1 MCHTRQATRSTAGL
15 RSEVQSERAGREV
28 AEARVKELGG
38 KLRETEAQLAAAL
51 GGDEFQDPTSAANAA
66 LSAALSD
73 AAGKDAALAEA
84 RSQCAALQNQ
94 LRQAEY
100 AARDAHA
107 HASVTQAAAE
117 AENQQL
123 RHRVQAAEAE
133 LARHSDANSLSQQLA
148 ASQDALAAVRAEV
161 AGLSDELHVMRAA
174 ASASGRDADLV
185 ADAAAAH
192 AKVTMLLVREA
203 RLQRALDTASATEQ
217 ALRRELQEAGAAG
230 GEEGGVAHRGRALAY
245 IDQIKRLRL
254 ANEELESRLTRK
266 AEALAE
272 AAAEAAAAVAER
284 DVTKAQLE
292 RLMAEIGGEGAGAA
306 SADVSAGN
314 PYAFGGSGGM
324 LRLRTETEEEAIG
337 RVAAAAQATITRL
350 QRACNEK
357 DALLARSQAAAA
369 QQRADAAATAAAARA
384 EIERLSDAL
393 LAANDASIAG
403 FRRALEHSGEQPAAA
418 APRHQE
424 AQHSHHHES
433 DRHAG
438 RGTEELRALLAEK
451 DAQIQALKLSMGTA
465 HEAAAGAV
473 RERDALRSSLDAA
486 SHGAT
491 KAASSLATVKAT
503 HGTVE
508 RLKAMLADKDVRVA
522 NLQADVNALQA
533 QLRDALEA
541 AMAAAAAD
549 AEGPGVVPHSARVST
564 APPSESSERPRTA
577 SSVPS
582 RRVSLSVDR
591 EALRAQVQESLRV
604 EYDAALAAER
614 KRADGLLVRVGKL
627 QAALASAQQ
636 ARADA
641 LAAVEKATQASV
653 KPRGLPPRP
662 PADGDM
668 SSVAA
673 AAQKHYEEAVKQRRR
688 ADGLQAKLNETEA
701 ALAAA
706 QARLDRMRAASAAG
720 GAKAPA
726 AGQAASMVMP
736 MLQALHDECE
746 AAHARASQAES
757 QLAVA
762 HAEQQARVSIA
773 SSADGLSPGHGE
785 LGALRAALAAKEVA
799 LVQAQSAL
807 DVSTSRCARLTS
819 RLESL
824 FNAAASGQVKAQPA
838 GARATSPGRR
848 RGASNVPDDAAAAP
862 EGVSVARAA
871 ALARQSASLALAQR
885 TVGRLQKENAKLQA
899 EAQELQSRLLQAE
912 VRLAEAEAK
921 AARED
926 ALLAAAAEANA
937 RCDALQQQL
946 ADAAAAA
953 AARDEAGD
961 APAEPAD
968 VAPDARTSSSQ
979 RVSAGRLA
987 TPRAS
992 LAGSVVSQETHRH
1005 GAASPGVDLDLRRRM
1020 AALEAALAHARAEC
1034 ARVEEENAD
1043 LRDELNALDPGFFDE
1058 VDRLKAKATA
1068 QEDVLL
1074 RYESLLR
1081 QYADALGLPFS
1092 SERPL

>member
-1 MCHTRQATRSTAGL
+1 
-15 RSEVQSERAGREV
+15 
-28 AEARVKELGG
+28 
-38 KLRETEAQLAAAL
+38 
-51 GGDEFQDPTSAANAA
+51 
-66 LSAALSD
+66 
-73 AAGKDAALAEA
+73 
-84 RSQCAALQNQ
+84 
-94 LRQAEY
+94 
-100 AARDAHA
+100 
-107 HASVTQAAAE
+107 
-117 AENQQL
+117 
-123 RHRVQAAEAE
+123 
-133 LARHSDANSLSQQLA
+133 
-148 ASQDALAAVRAEV
+148 
-161 AGLSDELHVMRAA
+161 
-174 ASASGRDADLV
+174 
-185 ADAAAAH
+185 
-192 AKVTMLLVREA
+192 MLLVREA

-217 ALRRELQEAGAAG
+217 SLRRELQEAGAAG

-284 DVTKAQLE
+284 DVAKGQLE
-292 RLMAEIGGEGAGAA
+292 RLMAEIGGAT
-306 SADVSAGN
+306 SADVSAGS
-314 PYAFGGSGGM
+314 PYALGGPGGM

-403 FRRALEHSGEQPAAA
+403 FRRALESGGELPAAA

-424 AQHSHHHES
+424 AQHMHHEG

-451 DAQIQALKLSMGTA
+451 DAQILALKLSMGTA
-465 HEAAAGAV
+465 HEATAGAV

-522 NLQADVNALQA
+522 NLQADVNALQV

-541 AMAAAAAD
+541 AMAAAAETEEDHVA
-549 AEGPGVVPHSARVST
+549 VRHSARVST
-564 APPSESSERPRTA
+564 AAPFESSERPRTA

-641 LAAVEKATQASV
+641 LAAVEKSTQASA
-653 KPRGLPPRP
+653 KSRGLPPRP
-662 PADGDM
+662 PADSDM

-673 AAQKHYEEAVKQRRR
+673 AAQKHYDEAVKQRRR
-688 ADGLQAKLNETEA
+688 ADALQLRLHDTEA

-706 QARLDRMRAASAAG
+706 QARLDRMRAASTGG

-726 AGQAASMVMP
+726 AGQAAGLVMP

-746 AAHARASQAES
+746 TAHARASQAES

-762 HAEQQARVSIA
+762 HAEHQARVSSA
-773 SSADGLSPGHGE
+773 SSADGSSGHGE
-785 LGALRAALAAKEVA
+785 LATLRAALAAKEVA

-807 DVSTSRCARLTS
+807 DVSTSRCARLTA

-848 RGASNVPDDAAAAP
+848 RGASNLPDDAAAAAP

-899 EAQELQSRLLQAE
+899 EAQELHSRLLQTE

-921 AARED
+921 AVRED
-926 ALLAAAAEANA
+926 ALLAAAAAANA

-953 AARDEAGD
+953 DN

-968 VAPDARTSSSQ
+968 VVPDARMSSSQ

-992 LAGSVVSQETHRH
+992 LAGSAVSQEAHRT

-1043 LRDELNALDPGFFDE
+1043 LRDECVVAPPPEIL
-1058 VDRLKAKATA
+1058 TA
-1068 QEDVLL
+1068 AVLTSTGM
-1074 RYESLLR
+1074 R
-1081 QYADALGLPFS
+1081 GLS
-1092 SERPL
+1092 SG

>member
-1 MCHTRQATRSTAGL
+1 
-15 RSEVQSERAGREV
+15 
-28 AEARVKELGG
+28 
-38 KLRETEAQLAAAL
+38 
-51 GGDEFQDPTSAANAA
+51 
-66 LSAALSD
+66 
-73 AAGKDAALAEA
+73 
-84 RSQCAALQNQ
+84 
-94 LRQAEY
+94 
-100 AARDAHA
+100 
-107 HASVTQAAAE
+107 
-117 AENQQL
+117 
-123 RHRVQAAEAE
+123 
-133 LARHSDANSLSQQLA
+133 
-148 ASQDALAAVRAEV
+148 
-161 AGLSDELHVMRAA
+161 
-174 ASASGRDADLV
+174 
-185 ADAAAAH
+185 
-192 AKVTMLLVREA
+192 
-203 RLQRALDTASATEQ
+203 
-217 ALRRELQEAGAAG
+217 
-230 GEEGGVAHRGRALAY
+230 
-245 IDQIKRLRL
+245 
-254 ANEELESRLTRK
+254 
-266 AEALAE
+266 
-272 AAAEAAAAVAER
+272 
-284 DVTKAQLE
+284 
-292 RLMAEIGGEGAGAA
+292 
-306 SADVSAGN
+306 
-314 PYAFGGSGGM
+314 
-324 LRLRTETEEEAIG
+324 
-337 RVAAAAQATITRL
+337 
-350 QRACNEK
+350 
-357 DALLARSQAAAA
+357 
-369 QQRADAAATAAAARA
+369 
-384 EIERLSDAL
+384 
-393 LAANDASIAG
+393 
-403 FRRALEHSGEQPAAA
+403 
-418 APRHQE
+418 
-424 AQHSHHHES
+424 
-433 DRHAG
+433 
-438 RGTEELRALLAEK
+438 
-451 DAQIQALKLSMGTA
+451 
-465 HEAAAGAV
+465 
-473 RERDALRSSLDAA
+473 
-486 SHGAT
+486 
-491 KAASSLATVKAT
+491 
-503 HGTVE
+503 
-508 RLKAMLADKDVRVA
+508 
-522 NLQADVNALQA
+522 
-533 QLRDALEA
+533 
-541 AMAAAAAD
+541 MAAAAAD
-549 AEGPGVVPHSARVST
+549 SEGHGAVPPSARVST

-641 LAAVEKATQASV
+641 LAAVEKATQASA

-662 PADGDM
+662 PANGDM

-688 ADGLQAKLNETEA
+688 ADALQVRLNESEA

-706 QARLDRMRAASAAG
+706 QARLDRMRAASAGG
-720 GAKAPA
+720 GAKPPA
-726 AGQAASMVMP
+726 AGQAAGMVMP

-746 AAHARASQAES
+746 AAHARASQAEL

-762 HAEQQARVSIA
+762 HAEQQERVSTA
-773 SSADGLSPGHGE
+773 SSADGSPGHGE

-807 DVSTSRCARLTS
+807 DVSTSRCARLTL

-824 FNAAASGQVKAQPA
+824 FNAASSGQVKAQPA

-848 RGASNVPDDAAAAP
+848 RGGSNMPDNAAAAMP

-912 VRLAEAEAK
+912 VRLTEAEAK

-953 AARDEAGD
+953 AAARDEAGD

-968 VAPDARTSSSQ
+968 VIPDVRMSSAQ

-992 LAGSVVSQETHRH
+992 LAGSAVSHETHH
-1005 GAASPGVDLDLRRRM
+1005 PGAASPGVDLDLRRRM

-1058 VDRLKAKATA
+1058 VDRLKARATA
-1068 QEDVLL
+1068 QEDLLL

>member
-1 MCHTRQATRSTAGL
+1 M
-15 RSEVQSERAGREV
+15 QSERAGREA
-28 AEARVKELGG
+28 AEARVKELEGR
-38 KLRETEAQLAAAL
+38 LRETEGQLAAAL

-66 LSAALSD
+66 LAAALSD

-100 AARDAHA
+100 AARDAQA
-107 HASVTQAAAE
+107 HASVTHAATE
-117 AENQQL
+117 AEVQQL
-123 RHRVQAAEAE
+123 RHRAQAAEAE
-133 LARHSDANSLSQQLA
+133 LARHADSSSLSHQLA
-148 ASQDALAAVRAEV
+148 ASQDALAACRAEV

-174 ASASGRDADLV
+174 AAASGRDADLV

-217 ALRRELQEAGAAG
+217 SLRKEVQEAGAAG
-230 GEEGGVAHRGRALAY
+230 GDVEGGAAHRGRALAY

-284 DVTKAQLE
+284 DAAKGQLE
-292 RLMAEIGGEGAGAA
+292 RLMAEIGGEAAGAS
-306 SADVSAGN
+306 SADVSMGN
-314 PYAFGGSGGM
+314 PFAAGGSGGM

-403 FRRALEHSGEQPAAA
+403 FRRALEGSGGGHATSGASTPPAA
-418 APRHQE
+418 APRPHE
-424 AQHSHHHES
+424 AHHSS
-433 DRHAG
+433 HAG
-438 RGTEELRALLAEK
+438 RGAEELRALLAEK

-473 RERDALRSSLDAA
+473 RERDALRASLDVA

-491 KAASSLATVKAT
+491 KAASHLATVKAT

-549 AEGPGVVPHSARVST
+549 TEAQLAPPASARVST

-577 SSVPS
+577 SSAPS

-591 EALRAQVQESLRV
+591 EALRAQVQEALRA

-641 LAAVEKATQASV
+641 VAALDKATAANT
-653 KPRGLPPRP
+653 KARGLPPRP
-662 PADGDM
+662 PADSDM
-668 SSVAA
+668 SAVAA
-673 AAQKHYEEAVKQRRR
+673 AAQKHYDEAVKQRRR
-688 ADGLQAKLNETEA
+688 ADSLQVRLNESEA

-706 QARLDRMRAASAAG
+706 QARLDRLRASSSGG
-720 GAKAPA
+720 GAKPQAGGQ
-726 AGQAASMVMP
+726 GQAGGMVMP

-746 AAHARASQAES
+746 AAHARASHAES

-762 HAEQQARVSIA
+762 HAEHQARLSTTSVA
-773 SSADGLSPGHGE
+773 SSADGSPGE
-785 LGALRAALAAKEVA
+785 LAALRAALAAKEVA

-807 DVSTSRCARLTS
+807 DVSTARCARLTS

-824 FNAAASGQVKAQPA
+824 FTAAASGQVKAPPA
-838 GARATSPGRR
+838 GGRPASPGRR
-848 RGASNVPDDAAAAP
+848 RGAGGASMPEEGTAAAP

-885 TVGRLQKENAKLQA
+885 TVARLQKENAKLQA
-899 EAQELQSRLLQAE
+899 EAQELHSRLLQAE
-912 VRLAEAEAK
+912 VRLTEAEAK
-921 AARED
+921 GARED

-946 ADAAAAA
+946 AEAAAAAA
-953 AARDEAGD
+953 AARDDPGD
-961 APAEPAD
+961 APAEPAE
-968 VAPDARTSSSQ
+968 AAARLSQ
-979 RVSAGRLA
+979 LRVSAGRLA
-987 TPRAS
+987 TPRTSA
-992 LAGSVVSQETHRH
+992 ASQEGRH
-1005 GAASPGVDLDLRRRM
+1005 PGAAPPSPSVDLDLRRRM

-1043 LRDELNALDPGFFDE
+1043 LRDELNALDPSFFDE
-1058 VDRLKAKATA
+1058 VDRLKAKAQA

-1081 QYADALGLPFS
+1081 QYADALSLPFTT
-1092 SERPL
+1092 ERPL

>member
-1 MCHTRQATRSTAGL
+1 
-15 RSEVQSERAGREV
+15 
-28 AEARVKELGG
+28 
-38 KLRETEAQLAAAL
+38 
-51 GGDEFQDPTSAANAA
+51 
-66 LSAALSD
+66 
-73 AAGKDAALAEA
+73 
-84 RSQCAALQNQ
+84 
-94 LRQAEY
+94 
-100 AARDAHA
+100 
-107 HASVTQAAAE
+107 
-117 AENQQL
+117 
-123 RHRVQAAEAE
+123 
-133 LARHSDANSLSQQLA
+133 
-148 ASQDALAAVRAEV
+148 
-161 AGLSDELHVMRAA
+161 
-174 ASASGRDADLV
+174 
-185 ADAAAAH
+185 
-192 AKVTMLLVREA
+192 MLLVREA

-217 ALRRELQEAGAAG
+217 SLRRELQEAGAAG

-284 DVTKAQLE
+284 DVAKGQLE
-292 RLMAEIGGEGAGAA
+292 RLMAEIGGAT
-306 SADVSAGN
+306 SADVSAGS
-314 PYAFGGSGGM
+314 PYALGGPGGM

-403 FRRALEHSGEQPAAA
+403 FRRALESGGEPPAAA
-418 APRHQE
+418 ASRHQE
-424 AQHSHHHES
+424 AQHVHHHEG

-451 DAQIQALKLSMGTA
+451 DAQILALKLSMGTA
-465 HEAAAGAV
+465 HEATAGAV

-491 KAASSLATVKAT
+491 KVASSLATVKAT

-522 NLQADVNALQA
+522 NLQADVNALQV

-541 AMAAAAAD
+541 AMAAAADTEEDHVA
-549 AEGPGVVPHSARVST
+549 VRHSARVST
-564 APPSESSERPRTA
+564 AAPSESSERPRTA

-641 LAAVEKATQASV
+641 LAAVEKATQASA
-653 KPRGLPPRP
+653 KSRGLPPRP
-662 PADGDM
+662 PADSDM

-673 AAQKHYEEAVKQRRR
+673 AAQKHYDEAVKQRRR
-688 ADGLQAKLNETEA
+688 ADALQLRLHDTEA

-706 QARLDRMRAASAAG
+706 QARLDRMRAASTGG

-726 AGQAASMVMP
+726 AGQAAGLVMP

-746 AAHARASQAES
+746 TAHARASQAES

-762 HAEQQARVSIA
+762 HAEHQARVSSA
-773 SSADGLSPGHGE
+773 SSADGSSGHGE
-785 LGALRAALAAKEVA
+785 LATLRAALAAKEVA

-807 DVSTSRCARLTS
+807 DVSTSRCARLTA

-848 RGASNVPDDAAAAP
+848 RGASNLPDDAAAAAP

-885 TVGRLQKENAKLQA
+885 TVGRLQKENTKLQA
-899 EAQELQSRLLQAE
+899 EAQELHSRLLQTE

-921 AARED
+921 AVRED
-926 ALLAAAAEANA
+926 ALLAAAAAANA

-953 AARDEAGD
+953 DN

-968 VAPDARTSSSQ
+968 VVPDARMSSSQ

-992 LAGSVVSQETHRH
+992 LAGSAVSQEAHRM

-1043 LRDELNALDPGFFDE
+1043 LRDECVVAPPPEILT
-1058 VDRLKAKATA
+1058 TA
-1068 QEDVLL
+1068 VLTSTGM
-1074 RYESLLR
+1074 R
-1081 QYADALGLPFS
+1081 GLS
-1092 SERPL
+1092 SG